1 MRYYC
6 YNEFSNDENGE
17 VIGEVVTV
25 SEEEIKD
32 NYFPYWYNKMC
43 QKYGKEIVNEKY
55 SFEDCLE
62 DWITVH
68 WAWESKDENT

>member
-6 YNEFSNDENGE
+6 YNEFSNDEN
-17 VIGEVVTV
+17 GEVVTV

-68 WAWESKDENT
+68 WAWESN